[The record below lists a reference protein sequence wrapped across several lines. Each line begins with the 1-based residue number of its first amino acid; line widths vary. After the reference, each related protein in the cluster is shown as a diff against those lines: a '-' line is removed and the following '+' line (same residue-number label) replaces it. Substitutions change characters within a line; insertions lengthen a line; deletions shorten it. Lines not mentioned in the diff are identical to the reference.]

1 MAFFGKKKSSD
12 DNTADA
18 AADGGD
24 SSGGGGDDSSAA
36 ASGPSFPTDPR
47 KARKFFEHAETVAE
61 AKNYD
66 YAIEMYINGLRHDP
80 DNMQR
85 HEELLDVAKRR
96 KVGGG
101 KKAGLMES
109 KMNKIG
115 SDAVGKMLHAEKIW
129 AMDFGDA
136 SLMRDFMAKAV
147 DANNAEPDLNLGEV
161 AYWIGKMALDIPGLK
176 PKSKDFIQIRDHFA
190 AIGRFDKAII
200 ACKKAIQLDPK
211 NSNLIGELKNLEAEH
226 YSSTNTAG
234 GRGDEDGSFRDNI
247 ADAESAMEAQ
257 RGNTRAV
264 SAVDQAIAKRR
275 AEAEED
281 PEDPDRVSKLVD
293 ALLKKEEYDE
303 EEEAMKLLGK
313 LHEQTG
319 QYRYKVRVGDIKMK
333 MYNRELRDLR
343 KNLEAAPGD
352 DYFTG
357 RLEETTKEKLEF
369 ELGEYQERVKNYPTD
384 LKLKY
389 ELGKRMYQ
397 VGLVDEA
404 IGLLQDAKR
413 EPKSKGQAYLL
424 LGRCFMQK
432 GWTDEAI
439 STLAEAIE
447 AHPIADD
454 ALGKELRYDKLVA
467 LMGAAEKNNKLDL
480 AEEANSIASE
490 LLQADIKYK
499 DIMDKKKAATEL
511 VSNLRG

>member
-12 DNTADA
+12 DSTA
-18 AADGGD
+18 
-24 SSGGGGDDSSAA
+24 GDDAGVTNANDDSAA
-36 ASGPSFPTDPR
+36 GATGGASGPSFPRDPR
-47 KARKFFEHAETVAE
+47 KARKFFDHAETVSE

-80 DNMQR
+80 DNMSR

-109 KMNKIG
+109 KMNKVG
-115 SDAVGKMLHAEKIW
+115 SDVVGKMLHAEKIW
-129 AMDFGDA
+129 AMDFGDS
-136 SLMRDFMAKAV
+136 SLMREFMSRAV
-147 DANNAEPDLNLGEV
+147 DANDAEPDLSLGEV
-161 AYWIGKMALDIPGLK
+161 AFWIGSMALDIPGLK
-176 PKSKDFIQIRDHFA
+176 PRSKDFVQLRDLFA
-190 AIGRFDKAII
+190 RIGRFDKAII
-200 ACKKAIQLDPK
+200 ANKKAYQLDPK
-211 NSNLIGELKNLEAEH
+211 NDNLLAELKGLEAEN
-226 YSSTNTAG
+226 YSATNTAG
-234 GRGDEDGSFRDNI
+234 GKGEEGSFRDNV
-247 ADAESAMEAQ
+247 ADAEHSLEAQ
-257 RGNTRAV
+257 QGNSRAV
-264 SAVDQAIAKRR
+264 SVIDQNIAKRR
-275 AEAEED
+275 AEYEED
-281 PEDPDRVSKLVD
+281 PEDLDRLSKLVD

-303 EEEAMKLLGK
+303 EEEAMKFLGK
-313 LHEQTG
+313 AHEQTG

-333 MYNRELRDLR
+333 QFNREIRDIK

-357 RLEETTKEKLEF
+357 RLEETAKEKLTF

-397 VGLVDEA
+397 VGLIDEA

-413 EPKSKGQAYLL
+413 EPKSKGQAFLL
-424 LGRCFMQK
+424 LARCFMQK
-432 GWTDEAI
+432 EWSDEAI
-439 STLAEAIE
+439 DTLGEAIE
-447 AHPIADD
+447 AHQMADD
-454 ALGKELRYDKLVA
+454 GLGKELRYDKLVA
-467 LMGAAEKNNKLDL
+467 LMKSAEANGKLEQ
-480 AEEANSIASE
+480 AEEANQLASE

-511 VSNLRG
+511 LNKLRNG

>member
-1 MAFFGKKKSSD
+1 MAFFGKKKS
-12 DNTADA
+12 NDA
-18 AADGGD
+18 ATANSGDLVSNGD
-24 SSGGGGDDSSAA
+24 SAAGADDS
-36 ASGPSFPTDPR
+36 PSFPRDPR
-47 KARKFFEHAETVAE
+47 KARKFFDHAETVSE

-80 DNMQR
+80 DNMAR
-85 HEELLDVAKRR
+85 HEELFEVAKRR

-129 AMDFGDA
+129 AMDFGDS
-136 SLMRDFMAKAV
+136 SLMREFMSKAV
-147 DANNAEPDLNLGEV
+147 DANDVEADLNLGEV
-161 AYWIGKMALDIPGLK
+161 AFWIGSMALDIPGLK
-176 PKSKDFIQIRDHFA
+176 PRSKDFVQLRDLFSR
-190 AIGRFDKAII
+190 IGSFDKAIL
-200 ACKKAIQLDPK
+200 ANKKAYQLDPK
-211 NSNLIGELKNLEAEH
+211 NDALLAELKGLEAEN
-226 YSSTNTAG
+226 YSATNTAG
-234 GRGDEDGSFRDNI
+234 GKGDDGSFRDNV
-247 ADAESAMEAQ
+247 ADADAAQSAQ
-257 RGNTRAV
+257 QGNSRAV
-264 SAVDQAIAKRR
+264 SVVDQNIAKRR

-293 ALLKKEEYDE
+293 ALLKKEEYAE

-333 MYNRELRDLR
+333 QFNRELRDIK
-343 KNLEAAPGD
+343 KNLEVAPGD

-397 VGLVDEA
+397 VGLIDEA

-424 LGRCFMQK
+424 LARCFTQK
-432 GWTDEAI
+432 EWNDEAV
-439 STLAEAIE
+439 STLSEAIE
-447 AHPIADD
+447 AHPSPDD
-454 ALGKELRYDKLVA
+454 GLGKELRYDKLVA
-467 LMGAAEKNNKLDL
+467 LMKSAEANKKLEQ
-480 AEEANSIASE
+480 AEEANQIASE

-511 VSNLRG
+511 LNNLRNG